1 MLPFKDHNP
10 THITPYVTYA
20 LIAANVLV
28 FLIMLALPDEMA
40 GRTKFALGAIP
51 AVIFQIKEIAAHD
64 AILPAGADF
73 LSVLTS
79 QFLHAGWW
87 HLIGNMLYLWVFGN
101 NIEDA
106 MGHWRF
112 LVFYLLCGSGAALVN
127 AGIEPQSIIP
137 TVGASGAVSGVLGA
151 YLLLYPRARVMV
163 FAFYMLLP
171 LPAFLVLGLWI
182 FMQVANLGGGGESN
196 IAWWAHIGGFG
207 LGMVLVLLFK
217 YRHVKI
223 LGKGDLSQTARPGSA
238 AAAAAAAA
246 ELKVVEPEPEPEAD
260 QPAPWGPEI
269 KGPWVAKSPPR
280 PEPPPKRRS
289 TIPRAGDRDK
299 D

>member
-1 MLPFKDHNP
+1 MLPLKDNNP

-28 FLIMLALPDEMA
+28 FLIMLMLPDDLE
-40 GRTKFALGAIP
+40 GRTKFSLGAIP
-51 AVIFQIKEIAAHD
+51 AVIFQIKDIAAQD
-64 AILPAGADF
+64 AILPSSVDF
-73 LSVLTS
+73 LSILSS

-106 MGHWRF
+106 MGHVRF
-112 LVFYLLCGSGAALVN
+112 LIFYLLCGTGAALIN
-127 AGIEPQSIIP
+127 AGMDPNSVIP
-137 TVGASGAVSGVLGA
+137 TIGASGAISGVLGA

-182 FMQVANLGGGGESN
+182 FMQVANLGGGGASN
-196 IAWWAHIGGFG
+196 IAWWAHIGGFAV
-207 LGMVLVLLFK
+207 GMVLVLLFK

-223 LGKGDLSQTARPGSA
+223 LGTGHLSQTARPGA
-238 AAAAAAAA
+238 AAPTIS
-246 ELKVVEPEPEPEAD
+246 VVPKSEESG
-260 QPAPWGPEI
+260 PWGTEI
-269 KGPWVAKSPPR
+269 KGPWVQDSPPK
-280 PEPPPKRRS
+280 PEAPPKRRS
-289 TIPRAGDRDK
+289 TIPDAGEGKK

>member
-1 MLPFKDHNP
+1 MLPLKDNNP

-28 FLIMLALPDEMA
+28 FLIMLMLPDDLE
-40 GRTKFALGAIP
+40 GRTKFSLGAIP
-51 AVIFQIKEIAAHD
+51 AVIFQIKEIAAQD
-64 AILPAGADF
+64 AILPSSVDF
-73 LSVLTS
+73 LSILSS

-112 LVFYLLCGSGAALVN
+112 LIFYLLCGTGAALIN
-127 AGIEPQSIIP
+127 AGMDPNSVIP
-137 TVGASGAVSGVLGA
+137 TIGASGAISGVLGA
-151 YLLLYPRARVMV
+151 YLLLYPRARVLV

-171 LPAFLVLGLWI
+171 LPAFLVLGAWI

-196 IAWWAHIGGFG
+196 IAWWAHIGGFAV
-207 LGMVLVLLFK
+207 GMVLVMLFK
-217 YRHVKI
+217 HRHVKI
-223 LGKGDLSQTARPGSA
+223 LGTGQLSQTARPGA
-238 AAAAAAAA
+238 AAATVS
-246 ELKVVEPEPEPEAD
+246 VVPESQEPG
-260 QPAPWGPEI
+260 PWGPEI
-269 KGPWVAKSPPR
+269 KGPWVPKSPPKAES
-280 PEPPPKRRS
+280 PERRRS
-289 TIPRAGDRDK
+289 TIPQAGDRKK

>member
-1 MLPFKDHNP
+1 MLPLKDNNP

-28 FLIMLALPDEMA
+28 FMIMVMLPDDLE
-40 GRTKFALGAIP
+40 GRSKFALGAIP
-51 AVIFQIKEIAAHD
+51 AVIFQIKEISATD
-64 AILPAGADF
+64 AILPSSVDF
-73 LSVLTS
+73 LSILSS

-112 LVFYLLCGSGAALVN
+112 LVFYLLCGTGAGLIN
-127 AGIEPQSIIP
+127 AGIEPASVIP
-137 TVGASGAVSGVLGA
+137 TIGASGAVSGVLGA
-151 YLLLYPRARVMV
+151 YLLLYPRARIMV

-171 LPAFLVLGLWI
+171 LPAFIVLGIWI
-182 FMQVANLGGGGESN
+182 FMQIANLGGGGQSN
-196 IAWWAHIGGFG
+196 IAWWAHIGGFAV
-207 LGMVLVLLFK
+207 GMVLVLLFK

-223 LGKGDLSQTARPGSA
+223 LGTGHLSQTAPPGTIA
-238 AAAAAAAA
+238 AAAAT
-246 ELKVVEPEPEPEAD
+246 VVPETNEPG
-260 QPAPWGPEI
+260 PWGPEI
-269 KGPWVAKSPPR
+269 KGPWVQRAPPATAT
-280 PEPPPKRRS
+280 PPRRS
-289 TIPRAGDRDK
+289 TIPDAGNRKK

>member
-1 MLPFKDHNP
+1 MLPLKDNNP

-28 FLIMLALPDEMA
+28 FLIMLMLPDDLE
-40 GRTKFALGAIP
+40 GRTKFSLGAIP
-51 AVIFQIKEIAAHD
+51 AVIFQIKDIAAQD
-64 AILPAGADF
+64 AILPSSVDF
-73 LSVLTS
+73 LSILSS

-106 MGHWRF
+106 MGHVRF
-112 LVFYLLCGSGAALVN
+112 LIFYLLCGTGAALIN
-127 AGIEPQSIIP
+127 AGMDPNSVIP
-137 TVGASGAVSGVLGA
+137 TIGASGAISGVLGA

-182 FMQVANLGGGGESN
+182 FMQVANLGGGGASN
-196 IAWWAHIGGFG
+196 IAWWAHIGGFAV
-207 LGMVLVLLFK
+207 GMVLVLLFK

-223 LGKGDLSQTARPGSA
+223 LGTGHLSQTARPGA
-238 AAAAAAAA
+238 AAPTIS
-246 ELKVVEPEPEPEAD
+246 VVPESEEP
-260 QPAPWGPEI
+260 GPRGTEI
-269 KGPWVAKSPPR
+269 KGPWVQDSPLK
-280 PEPPPKRRS
+280 PEAPPKRRS
-289 TIPRAGDRDK
+289 TIPDAGDREK

>member
-1 MLPFKDHNP
+1 MLPLKDNNL

-28 FLIMLALPDEMA
+28 FLIMLMLPDDLE
-40 GRTKFALGAIP
+40 GRTKFSLGAIP
-51 AVIFQIKEIAAHD
+51 AVIFQIKDIAAQD
-64 AILPAGADF
+64 AILPSSVDF
-73 LSVLTS
+73 LSILSS

-106 MGHWRF
+106 MGHVRF
-112 LVFYLLCGSGAALVN
+112 LIFYLLCGTGAALIN
-127 AGIEPQSIIP
+127 AGMDPNSVIP
-137 TVGASGAVSGVLGA
+137 TIGASGAISGVLGA

-182 FMQVANLGGGGESN
+182 FMQVTNLGGGGASN
-196 IAWWAHIGGFG
+196 IAWWAHIGGFAV
-207 LGMVLVLLFK
+207 GMVLVLLFK

-223 LGKGDLSQTARPGSA
+223 LGTGHLSQTARAGA
-238 AAAAAAAA
+238 AAPTIS
-246 ELKVVEPEPEPEAD
+246 VVPESEEPG
-260 QPAPWGPEI
+260 PWGTEI
-269 KGPWVAKSPPR
+269 KGPWVQDSPPK
-280 PEPPPKRRS
+280 PETPPKRRS
-289 TIPRAGDRDK
+289 TIPDAGDRKK

>member
-1 MLPFKDHNP
+1 MLPLKDNNP

-28 FLIMLALPDEMA
+28 FLIMLMLPDDLE
-40 GRTKFALGAIP
+40 GRTKFSLGAIP
-51 AVIFQIKEIAAHD
+51 AVIFQIKAIAAQD
-64 AILPAGADF
+64 AILPSSVDF
-73 LSVLTS
+73 LSILSS

-106 MGHWRF
+106 MGHVRF
-112 LVFYLLCGSGAALVN
+112 LIFYLLCGTGAALIN
-127 AGIEPQSIIP
+127 AGMDPNSVIP
-137 TVGASGAVSGVLGA
+137 TIGASGAISGVLGA

-171 LPAFLVLGLWI
+171 LPAFLVLGMWI
-182 FMQVANLGGGGESN
+182 FMQVANLGGGGASN
-196 IAWWAHIGGFG
+196 IAWWAHIGGFAV
-207 LGMVLVLLFK
+207 GMVLVMLFK

-223 LGKGDLSQTARPGSA
+223 LGTGHLSQTARPGTA
-238 AAAAAAAA
+238 APTIS
-246 ELKVVEPEPEPEAD
+246 VVPESEEPG
-260 QPAPWGPEI
+260 PWGTEI
-269 KGPWVAKSPPR
+269 KGPWVQDSPPK
-280 PEPPPKRRS
+280 PETPPKRRS
-289 TIPRAGDRDK
+289 TIPDSGDRKK

>member
-1 MLPFKDHNP
+1 MLPLKDNNP

-28 FLIMLALPDEMA
+28 FLIMLMLPDDLE
-40 GRTKFALGAIP
+40 GRTKFSLGAIP
-51 AVIFQIKEIAAHD
+51 AVIFQIKDIAAQD
-64 AILPAGADF
+64 AILPSSVDF
-73 LSVLTS
+73 LSILSS

-87 HLIGNMLYLWVFGN
+87 HLIGNMLYLWVFGD

-106 MGHWRF
+106 MGHVRF
-112 LVFYLLCGSGAALVN
+112 LIFYLLCGTGAALIN
-127 AGIEPQSIIP
+127 AGMDPNSVIP
-137 TVGASGAVSGVLGA
+137 TIGASGAISGVLGA

-182 FMQVANLGGGGESN
+182 LMQVANLGGGGASN
-196 IAWWAHIGGFG
+196 IAWWAHIGGFAV
-207 LGMVLVLLFK
+207 GMMLVLLFK

-223 LGKGDLSQTARPGSA
+223 LGTGNLSQTARPGA
-238 AAAAAAAA
+238 AAPSIS
-246 ELKVVEPEPEPEAD
+246 VVPESEEP
-260 QPAPWGPEI
+260 GPRGTEI
-269 KGPWVAKSPPR
+269 KGPWVQDSPLK
-280 PEPPPKRRS
+280 PEAPPKRRS
-289 TIPRAGDRDK
+289 TIPDAGDREK